1 MHTAHC
7 GCSGAEAPG
16 FRDFPGLLTAKE
28 NRNGSRRTLPHQ
40 NHLLSCTILLSPWN
54 FQAVRL
60 CGVNVLPSHH
70 RMSLSPAPPAQ
81 TTPADLPRVLGAS
94 QATAIVVGTII
105 GSGIFLV
112 PSEMMRDAGSSALVY
127 LAWIVGGLLSLFG
140 AMTYAELGAML
151 PYAGGEYVYLRGAY
165 GDTTAFL
172 YMWTWFAVAKPA
184 SIAAVTLGLARTLGV
199 FPAFHWLTAHVP
211 GLPLLWSQLFAIAV
225 TWFMTGLNY
234 LGIKKAGDFQLVFT
248 ILKAVLILVVVGF
261 CFASA
266 AGSFVNFTTSL
277 PHAPGGFS
285 GFMLALIATLWA
297 YDGWNDLTMVAGE
310 VRQPE
315 RNLPIAL
322 IGGLFIVGAL
332 FMATNAAIQYI
343 LPAAQI
349 AASERPAVAAL
360 SVVAGPGG
368 AGFVAAAMALSIFV
382 TLNGTVMS
390 GARVPFAAARDR
402 LFFAQFAHIHPRFQ
416 SPSTSL
422 IVQGSLSTILLLF
435 LSQFQKQ
442 FELAV
447 FAEWLFYMLTTTTVF
462 FYRRRRP
469 DLARPYRV
477 WGYPVLPAIF
487 VLCAGFVLIWSFAG
501 NFKGSLLGT
510 GLILLGLPFLWIV
523 RRRYGASIP
532 ADLSHAPSSSD

>member
-1 MHTAHC
+1 MR
-7 GCSGAEAPG
+7 P
-16 FRDFPGLLTAKE
+16 
-28 NRNGSRRTLPHQ
+28 
-40 NHLLSCTILLSPWN
+40 
-54 FQAVRL
+54 
-60 CGVNVLPSHH
+60 
-70 RMSLSPAPPAQ
+70 SPAPPS

-112 PSEMMRDAGSSALVY
+112 PSEMMRDTGSSGQVY

-184 SIAAVTLGLARTLGV
+184 SIAAVTIGLTRTLGV
-199 FPAFHWLTAHVP
+199 FAVFHWLAMPVA
-211 GLPLLWSQLFAIAV
+211 GLPLLWSQVFAIGV

-248 ILKAVLILVVVGF
+248 ILKAVLILVVAGF

-266 AGSFVNFTTSL
+266 TGSWANFSTSL
-277 PHAPGGFS
+277 PHARGGFG

-310 VRQPE
+310 VRSPE
-315 RNLPIAL
+315 RSLPVAL
-322 IGGLFIVGAL
+322 IGGLCVVGVL

-343 LPAAQI
+343 LPAARI

-360 SVVAGPGG
+360 SVVAGPAG

-402 LFFAQFAHIHPRFQ
+402 LFFRQFAHIHPRFQ

-422 IVQGSLSTILLLF
+422 MVQGLLSTVLLLF
-435 LSQFQKQ
+435 LSQFQQ
-442 FELAV
+442 HFELAV
-447 FAEWLFYMLTTTTVF
+447 FAEWLFYLLTTTTVF
-462 FYRRRRP
+462 FYRRKRP

-477 WGYPVLPAIF
+477 WGYPVLPGIF
-487 VLCAGFVLIWSFAG
+487 VVCAAFVLVWSYAG
-501 NFKGSLLGT
+501 NLEGSLLGT
-510 GLILLGLPFLWIV
+510 GLILLGLPVLWVV
-523 RRRYGASIP
+523 RRRSGASVP
-532 ADLSHAPSSSD
+532 VDQSHPGTSPVHRADTP

>member
-1 MHTAHC
+1 M
-7 GCSGAEAPG
+7 SQI
-16 FRDFPGLLTAKE
+16 
-28 NRNGSRRTLPHQ
+28 S
-40 NHLLSCTILLSPWN
+40 
-54 FQAVRL
+54 AV
-60 CGVNVLPSHH
+60 P
-70 RMSLSPAPPAQ
+70 SPAAPARPA
-81 TTPADLPRVLGAS
+81 PADLPRVLGAS

-112 PSEMMRDAGSSALVY
+112 PREMMQDVGSSALVY

-165 GDTTAFL
+165 GDTPAFL

-184 SIAAVTLGLARTLGV
+184 SIAAVTAGLARTLGV
-199 FPAFHWLTAHVP
+199 FAAFHWLGDRVP
-211 GLPLLWSQLFAIAV
+211 GTNGFLLWSQVFAIGV

-248 ILKAVLILVVVGF
+248 ILKGVLILIVAVF

-266 AGSFVNFTTSL
+266 AGSWGNFATSL
-277 PHAPGGFS
+277 PNAAGGIGGF
-285 GFMLALIATLWA
+285 MAALIATLWA

-310 VRQPE
+310 VRHPE
-315 RNLPIAL
+315 RSLPTAL

-360 SVVAGPGG
+360 SVVAGPRG
-368 AGFVAAAMALSIFV
+368 AGFVAGAMALSIFV

-390 GARVPFAAARDR
+390 GARIPYAAARDR

-422 IVQGSLSTILLLF
+422 IVQGLLSTVLLLF
-435 LSQFQKQ
+435 LSQFQQ
-442 FELAV
+442 HFELAV

-462 FYRRRRP
+462 YYRRKRP
-469 DLARPYRV
+469 ELARPYRV
-477 WGYPVLPAIF
+477 WGYPLLPAIF
-487 VLCAGFVLIWSFAG
+487 VACAAAVLVWSYLG
-501 NFKGSLLGT
+501 NLEGSLIGT
-510 GLILLGLPFLWIV
+510 ALILAGLPVLWIV
-523 RRRYGASIP
+523 RKRYGASIP
-532 ADLSHAPSSSD
+532 MDESHPV

>member
-1 MHTAHC
+1 M
-7 GCSGAEAPG
+7 
-16 FRDFPGLLTAKE
+16 
-28 NRNGSRRTLPHQ
+28 
-40 NHLLSCTILLSPWN
+40 SPRVSS
-54 FQAVRL
+54 QVK
-60 CGVNVLPSHH
+60 
-70 RMSLSPAPPAQ
+70 

-112 PSEMMRDAGSSALVY
+112 PREMMQDVGSSSLVY
-127 LAWIVGGLLSLFG
+127 LAWMAGGLLSLFG

-151 PYAGGEYVYLRGAY
+151 PYAGGEYVYLRGVY

-184 SIAAVTLGLARTLGV
+184 SIAAVTSGLARTLGE
-199 FPAFHWLTAHVP
+199 FPAFHWLAGQVP
-211 GLPLLWSQLFAIAV
+211 GPFPLLWSQVFAIAV

-248 ILKAVLILVVVGF
+248 VLKGILILIVAAL
-261 CFASA
+261 CFASL
-266 AGSFVNFTTSL
+266 AGSWGNFATSV
-277 PHAPGGFS
+277 PHALGGLN
-285 GFMLALIATLWA
+285 GFMAALIATLWA

-310 VRQPE
+310 VRRPE
-315 RNLPIAL
+315 RSLPIAL

-343 LPAAQI
+343 LPATQI

-360 SVVAGPGG
+360 SVVAGARG

-390 GARVPFAAARDR
+390 GARIPFAAARDG
-402 LFFAQFAHIHPRFQ
+402 LFFPQFAHIHPRFQ

-422 IVQGSLSTILLLF
+422 VVQALLSTVLLLF
-435 LSQFQKQ
+435 LSQFQQ
-442 FELAV
+442 HFELAV
-447 FAEWLFYMLTTTTVF
+447 FAEWLFYMLTATTIFV
-462 FYRRRRP
+462 YRSRHP
-469 DLARPYRV
+469 EYARPYRV

-487 VLCAGFVLIWSFAG
+487 VVCAAAVLVSSYAS
-501 NFKGSLLGT
+501 NLEGSLLGT
-510 GLILLGLPFLWIV
+510 ALILLGLPVLWLV
-523 RRRYGASIP
+523 KRRYGR
-532 ADLSHAPSSSD
+532 SHASHASP